1 MGRWFKH
8 LAAAAALA
16 FVAACGG
23 GDDDPSPPGTVV
35 QQAQRDMRLSIL
47 AEAVAAAD
55 LTQTLSGAGPY
66 TVFAPSDAAFGA
78 LLAELGLTKAQLL
91 ADKALLAEVLTYHV
105 VPGTVPSSQVP
116 VGEAIT
122 TVQGGI
128 FKVERVGS
136 DLEIIDG
143 RNRTARIT
151 EVDVAAT
158 NGVVHVIDKVLL
170 PADKTIVQTAQALP
184 DFSILVEAVV
194 AAGLVDALSAAGPMT
209 VFAPTNAAFAD
220 LLADLGLTKE
230 QLFADNALL
239 TRVLTYHVVDG
250 RVLEANVPVG
260 VPITT
265 LEGDT
270 LSVSSELAIT
280 DQRSRVAGIAAT
292 DVLAINGVIHVIDK
306 VLLPSP

>member
-143 RNRTARIT
+143 RNRSARIT

-184 DFSILVEAVV
+184 DFSILVEAVA

-250 RVLEANVPVG
+250 RWLEADVPVG